1 MTVPEDV
8 TNYVWNSLITLFLGI
23 AGWFIRDAMVQ
34 SRKIRED
41 HEAHRLEVARFYASK
56 NDLIRVEDGLKS
68 TLDRLEG
75 KVDKLL
81 EGSRHG

>member
-8 TNYVWNSLITLFLGI
+8 TNYVWNSLITLVLGI

-41 HEAHRLEVARFYASK
+41 HEAHRLEVARSYATK

>member
-34 SRKIRED
+34 ARTIRGD
-41 HEAHRLEVARFYASK
+41 HEAHRLEVARFYATK